1 MYNRESS
8 DKDNFENFWKEVI
21 VKKFPKAKIK
31 FKNESNLMSFL
42 GWFSL
47 SFYTGMTTVLGTTVY
62 FPSKEK
68 LEKDYEGATQTLAH
82 EFVHMIDAS
91 HEGLILFW
99 LKYLFPQILAVFSL
113 LSLAAYWNLWSLVCL
128 LFLLFLV
135 PGIPAPGRTFFE
147 ANGYAMSLYFLFR
160 GAPRNPAI
168 ENKARDLSAMFIGR
182 SYWFMSRDRQL
193 VESMLLDRYERCPA
207 DHEAFVEVKKWLQI

>member
-8 DKDNFENFWKEVI
+8 DKDNFENFWTEVV
-21 VKKFPKAKIK
+21 VKRFPKAKIK
-31 FKNESNLMSFL
+31 FKDESNLMSFL
-42 GWFSL
+42 GWFSI
-47 SFYTGMTTVLGTTVY
+47 SFYASMTTVIGTTVY
-62 FPSKEK
+62 LPSKEK

-82 EFVHMIDAS
+82 EFAHMVDAS
-91 HEGLILFW
+91 TEGLLFFW

-113 LSLAAYWNLWSLVCL
+113 LSVAVYWNTWSLLCL

-160 GAPRNPAI
+160 GAPRNSAI
-168 ENKARDLSAMFIGR
+168 ENKAKDLSAIFVGR
-182 SYWFMSRDRQL
+182 SYWFMARDRQL
-193 VESMLLDRYERCPA
+193 VESMLLDRYERYPG
-207 DHEAFVEVKKWLQI
+207 DHKAFVEVQKWLQI